1 MLIRKI
7 IHLLF
12 ISTQVKSFSSVRKHN
27 IMRDMSLQGIPFNDE
42 SSKYKSEVKMERTN
56 HDPFT
61 IKFYGSVTTESC
73 MALSNTIETLNSKA
87 KDMELKYDFRVP
99 IKLHLQSLGGELMPA
114 FYVCDLIKSIDTP
127 VHIYIDGYVASAASL
142 IAVCGDKRYMTKHS
156 SILIHQLTSST
167 SGKFAEMRDGM
178 SNLHLFMENLK
189 DIYLENTKIEES
201 KLECLFESDVWMSA
215 DKCLLL
221 GLVDDII

>member
-1 MLIRKI
+1 MIIRKI

-12 ISTQVKSFSSVRKHN
+12 ISTQVRSFTSVRKDN
-27 IMRDMSLQGIPFNDE
+27 IKRDMSLRGIPFNDD
-42 SSKYKSEVKMERTN
+42 SSKSKSEVKMERTN
-56 HDPFT
+56 HEPLT
-61 IKFYGSVTTESC
+61 IKFYGAVTTESC
-73 MALSNTIETLNSKA
+73 MALSNTIETLNMKSIE
-87 KDMELKYDFRVP
+87 MEMKYDFRVP

-114 FYVCDLIKSIDTP
+114 FYVCDLIKRMDTP
-127 VHIYIDGYVASAASL
+127 VHIFIDGYVASAASL

-178 SNLHLFMENLK
+178 SNLHLFMEYLK
-189 DIYLENTKIEES
+189 DIYLENTNIEES
-201 KLECLFESDVWMSA
+201 KLEGLFESDVWMSA

-221 GLVDDII
+221 GLIDEIL